1 MVLETWDVFN
11 KGFKYLGF
19 VMKYDYYGFRK
30 LIYGYNRKSKKTI
43 IIWCN
48 KWLPRGDI
56 LILVNCIVLTLYGL
70 YS

>member
-1 MVLETWDVFN
+1 
-11 KGFKYLGF
+11 
-19 VMKYDYYGFRK
+19 MKYDYYGFRK
-30 LIYGYNRKSKKTI
+30 LIYGYNRESKKTI